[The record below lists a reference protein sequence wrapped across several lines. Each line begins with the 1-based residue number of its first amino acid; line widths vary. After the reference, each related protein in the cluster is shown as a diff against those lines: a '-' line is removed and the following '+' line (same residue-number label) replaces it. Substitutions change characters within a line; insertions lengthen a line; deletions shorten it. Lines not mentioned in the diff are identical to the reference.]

1 MKKILAL
8 LMAIVLVALTASVVS
23 FAEEA
28 ETTYDYD
35 LYFNIGDSIARGCNL
50 PSTLTEEGNSLYY
63 NDELNFSGEF
73 MAEGSFPQI
82 IRDSSVVKEMYKG
95 ANLQCMGLRSV
106 EAYYAIG
113 GDVDLATYDEYYNKD
128 FHYHISDEGGINDYI
143 DKFSDGAASADLIT
157 LEVGSNDIFY
167 SAQVLSGLYG
177 VGDVTF
183 DTVVDFLKY
192 SFKVLAGFMTY
203 YPKIVERIF
212 ELQQA
217 KKGTTEDVTIA
228 LVSCYNPF
236 ANCAITNEILIHI
249 GDIFG
254 VLTDQMNNV
263 IKRTAEK
270 YDQCYYVDI
279 SNVQTNVTRNN
290 DNIMNI
296 LAVNASAY
304 VHPDEYG
311 NAWIADQILDTI
323 PRSGK
328 VVEKSITDISMIL
341 PNNCTVT
348 SVTLNAANASFVQD
362 GNRITVS
369 NNSRLSNFMT
379 VYGKS
384 EEGNDVFFVYSLNF
398 DREDGYTARR
408 LFGSI
413 NMQFIFERLVNA
425 IKTVFGSITAN

>member
-1 MKKILAL
+1 MKKITAL
-8 LMAIVLVALTASVVS
+8 LMAVLIIFSTTALVS
-23 FAEEA
+23 FAEET
-28 ETTYDYD
+28 EVTYDYD

-50 PSTLTEEGNSLYY
+50 PSTLTEEGNDLYY
-63 NDELNFSGEF
+63 NDELNFSGQF
-73 MAEGSFPQI
+73 IPEGSFPQI
-82 IRDSSVVKEMYKG
+82 IKDSSVVKKMYG
-95 ANLQCMGLRSV
+95 ANLQCMGLRSI

-113 GDVDLATYDEYYNKD
+113 GEVDLETYDEYYNKD
-128 FHYHISDEGGINDYI
+128 FHYHVSDEGGINDWKDEFI
-143 DKFSDGAASADLIT
+143 KGAATADLIT

-177 VGDVTF
+177 VGDVSF

-192 SFKVLAGFMTY
+192 SFKGLAGFKTY

-217 KKGTTEDVTIA
+217 EKGTTEDVTIA
-228 LVSCYNPF
+228 LVSSYNPF
-236 ANCAITNEILIHI
+236 ANCAVTNELLIHI
-249 GDIFG
+249 GEIFNI
-254 VLTDQMNNV
+254 LTDQMNAC
-263 IKRTAEK
+263 IKETAEK

-279 SNVQTNVTRNN
+279 TNVQTNVTRND

-311 NAWIADQILDTI
+311 NAWIAEQILDAI
-323 PRSGK
+323 PHSEK

-341 PNNCTVT
+341 PNDCTVT
-348 SVTLNAANASFVQD
+348 SVTLNATMADFVQD
-362 GNRITVS
+362 GNRITIS

-384 EEGNDVFFVYSLNF
+384 EEGNDVFFVYSLDF
-398 DREDGYTARR
+398 DREDGYTAHR

-413 NMQFIFERLVNA
+413 NMQLVLDRLLNA
-425 IKTVFGSITAN
+425 IKTVFGSLQLS

>member
-8 LMAIVLVALTASVVS
+8 LMAILLVVLSTAVVS
-23 FAEEA
+23 FAEDA
-28 ETTYDYD
+28 VATYDYD

-63 NDELNFSGEF
+63 NDQLNFSGEF

-82 IRDSSVVKEMYKG
+82 IKDSSVVKEMYG

-113 GDVDLATYDEYYNKD
+113 GEVDLETYDEYYNKD
-128 FHYHISDEGGINDYI
+128 FHYHVSDEGGINDFI
-143 DKFSDGAASADLIT
+143 DQFTDGAASADLIT
-157 LEVGSNDIFY
+157 LEIGSNDIFY

-177 VGDVTF
+177 VGDLSLDNVKN
-183 DTVVDFLKY
+183 FLKY
-192 SFKVLAGFMTY
+192 SIEGLNGFKTY

-228 LVSCYNPF
+228 LVSSYNPF
-236 ANCAITNEILIHI
+236 ANCALTNEIPLHI
-249 GDIFG
+249 GEIFG
-254 VLTDQMNNV
+254 VLTDQMNDF
-263 IKRTAEK
+263 IKETAEK

-279 SNVQTNVTRNN
+279 SNVQTNVTRND

-296 LAVNASAY
+296 LAVNASAF

-311 NAWIADQILDTI
+311 NAWIAEQILDTI
-323 PRSGK
+323 PRSGN
-328 VVEKSITDISMIL
+328 VAENSLTDISMIL
-341 PNNCTVT
+341 PNKCTVT
-348 SVTLNAANASFVQD
+348 SVTFSGIKADFVQD

-369 NNSRLSNFMT
+369 NKLIFIPFMT
-379 VYGKS
+379 VSGTS
-384 EEGNDVFFVYSLNF
+384 EEGKDVVFVYTLDFNF
-398 DREDGYTARR
+398 KEGYTAHR

-413 NMQFIFERLVNA
+413 DMQFMLERLLNA
-425 IKTVFGSITAN
+425 IKTVFGLLPAE

>member
-1 MKKILAL
+1 MKKVIAL
-8 LMAIVLVALTASVVS
+8 LMSIVLILTTLVVS
-23 FAEEA
+23 FAEEPEA
-28 ETTYDYD
+28 DYDYD

-50 PSTLTEEGNSLYY
+50 PSTLSEEGNSLYY
-63 NDELNFSGEF
+63 NDVLNFSGEF

-82 IRDSSVVKEMYKG
+82 IKDSSVVKEMYG

-113 GDVDLATYDEYYNKD
+113 GDVDLETYDDYYSKD
-128 FHYHISDEGGINDYI
+128 FHYHVSDEGGINDWI
-143 DKFSDGAASADLIT
+143 DEFSDGAASADLIT

-177 VGDVTF
+177 VGDVSL
-183 DTVVDFLKY
+183 DTVMDFLKY
-192 SFKVLAGFMTY
+192 SFKGLEGYKVY

-217 KKGTTEDVTIA
+217 KKGTTDDVTIA

-236 ANCAITNEILIHI
+236 ANCALTDEILIHI
-249 GDIFG
+249 GEIFG
-254 VLTDQMNNV
+254 VLTDQMNAV
-263 IKRTAEK
+263 IKKTAEK

-323 PRSGK
+323 PRSGN
-328 VVEKSITDISMIL
+328 VPEKSKTDISMIL

-348 SVTLNAANASFVQD
+348 SVTVNTAIADFVQD
-362 GNRITVS
+362 GNRITIS
-369 NNSRLSNFMT
+369 NNSLLSTFMT

-384 EEGNDVFFVYSLNF
+384 EEGNDVFFVYGLNY
-398 DREDGYTARR
+398 DREEGYTARR

-413 NMQFIFERLVNA
+413 NMQFIWERLINA
-425 IKTVFGSITAN
+425 IKSVFSSIQVN